1 MPDNLTP
8 QEFALQKQKNQ
19 QNDLRNLLMATL
31 LEARGEGEEGMFA
44 VARSIHNRKNLIGSG
59 QVPAYTFMPNSKNK
73 KPSYTDIITHK
84 DQYKVYDGQKE
95 VFKRQKSKIT
105 QEDVNIGVRA
115 LEIALNDKLAKQ
127 YIKDKGLDD
136 RTYDAVNFRGKDAK
150 FDASQQ
156 TGKFVVGNHIFNLSG
171 SPFAD
176 KYKNK

>member
-115 LEIALNDKLAKQ
+115 LGIALNDKLSKQ
-127 YIKDKGLDD
+127 YIKDKGIDP

-156 TGKFVVGNHIFNLSG
+156 TEKFVVGNHIFNLSG

-176 KYKNK
+176 KYKKK

>member
-1 MPDNLTP
+1 MADNLTP
-8 QEFALQKQKNQ
+8 QEFALKKQKNQ

-59 QVPAYTFMPNSKNK
+59 QVPTYTFMPNSKNK

-84 DQYKVYDGQKE
+84 DQYKVYDGEKK

-105 QEDVNIGVRA
+105 QEDVNIGVKA
-115 LEIALNDKLAKQ
+115 LEIALNDKRAKQ
-127 YIKDKGLDD
+127 YIKDKGLDA

-156 TGKFVVGNHIFNLSG
+156 TEKFVVGNHIFNLSG
-171 SPFAD
+171 SPFVD

>member
-1 MPDNLTP
+1 MDDNLTP
-8 QEFALQKQKNQ
+8 QQFANKRQRDQ
-19 QNDLRNLLMATL
+19 QIDLKNLLMTTL

-59 QVPAYTFMPNSKNK
+59 KIPPYTFMPNSKNK
-73 KPSYTDIITHK
+73 NPTYTDIITYK
-84 DQYKVYDGQKE
+84 DQYKVYDGEKKG
-95 VFKRQKSKIT
+95 FKRQKSKIT

-115 LEIALNDKLAKQ
+115 LGIALNDKLSKQ
-127 YIKDKGLDD
+127 YIKDKGIDP

-156 TGKFVVGNHIFNLSG
+156 TEKFVVGNHIFNLSG

-176 KYKNK
+176 KYKKK

>member
-1 MPDNLTP
+1 
-8 QEFALQKQKNQ
+8 
-19 QNDLRNLLMATL
+19 MATL

-59 QVPAYTFMPNSKNK
+59 QVPTYTFMPNSKNK

-84 DQYKVYDGQKE
+84 DQYKVYDGEKK

-105 QEDVNIGVRA
+105 QEDVNIGVKA
-115 LEIALNDKLAKQ
+115 LEIALNDKRAKQ
-127 YIKDKGLDD
+127 YIKDKGLDA

-156 TGKFVVGNHIFNLSG
+156 TEKFVVGNHIFNLSG
-171 SPFAD
+171 SPFVD

>member
-1 MPDNLTP
+1 MSDNLTP
-8 QEFALQKQKNQ
+8 QEFALRKQKNE

-31 LEARGEGEEGMFA
+31 LESRGEGEEGMFA
-44 VARSIHNRKNLIGSG
+44 VARSIHNRKTLIGSG
-59 QVPAYTFMPNSKNK
+59 QVPTYTFMPNSKNK
-73 KPSYTDIITHK
+73 KPSYTDVITHK
-84 DQYKVYDGQKE
+84 DQYKVYDGEKG

-105 QEDVNIGVRA
+105 QEDVDTGIRA
-115 LEIALNDKLAKQ
+115 IQIALNDKRAKQ
-127 YIKDKGLDD
+127 YIKDNSLDP

-156 TGKFVVGNHIFNLSG
+156 TEKFVVGNHIFNLSG

>member
-1 MPDNLTP
+1 
-8 QEFALQKQKNQ
+8 
-19 QNDLRNLLMATL
+19 MATL

-59 QVPAYTFMPNSKNK
+59 QVPTYTFMPNSKNK

-84 DQYKVYDGQKE
+84 DQYKVYDGEKG

-105 QEDVNIGVRA
+105 QEDVNIGLRA
-115 LEIALNDKLAKQ
+115 LEIALDDKRAKQ
-127 YIKDKGLDD
+127 YIKDKGLDA

-156 TGKFVVGNHIFNLSG
+156 TEKFVVGNHIFNLSG